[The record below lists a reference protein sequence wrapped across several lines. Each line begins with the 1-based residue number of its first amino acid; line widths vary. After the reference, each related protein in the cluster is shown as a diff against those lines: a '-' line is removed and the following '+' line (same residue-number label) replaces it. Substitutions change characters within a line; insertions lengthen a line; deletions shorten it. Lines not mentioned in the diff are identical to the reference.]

1 MKNWRPLLF
10 IVIMLMPSRL
20 WGQSRETHYSSS
32 IWKEYP
38 KRIMISDQSNVC
50 ITDKQFEL
58 VLVGFEQRQL
68 FYNQLILSDSIIN
81 QKNLQIT
88 YLNAKLQ
95 SYQNEIEVID
105 SIIDIK
111 DDMTRKEKRRQWWSD
126 KKDKLIFGGLS
137 LIAAI
142 EAAFIV
148 YTSVQ

>member
-1 MKNWRPLLF
+1 MKNWRPLLY
-10 IVIMLMPSRL
+10 IVIMLMPFRS
-20 WGQSRETHYSSS
+20 WGQSRKTRYSSS
-32 IWKEYP
+32 IWNEYP
-38 KRIMISDQSNVC
+38 KRIIISDQSNVC
-50 ITDKQFEL
+50 ITDKQSEL

-68 FYNQLILSDSIIN
+68 FYNQLVLSDSIIN

-88 YLNAKLQ
+88 YLDAKLQ

-126 KKDKLIFGGLS
+126 KKDKLIIGGLS
-137 LIAAI
+137 LLATI

-148 YTSVQ
+148 YSSLQ

>member
-1 MKNWRPLLF
+1 
-10 IVIMLMPSRL
+10 
-20 WGQSRETHYSSS
+20 
-32 IWKEYP
+32 
-38 KRIMISDQSNVC
+38 MISDQSNVC
-50 ITDKQFEL
+50 VTDKQFEL

-81 QKNLQIT
+81 QKNVQIT
-88 YLNAKLQ
+88 YLDAKLQ

-111 DDMTRKEKRRQWWSD
+111 DDMTKKEKMRQWWSD
-126 KKDKLIFGGLS
+126 KKDKLIIGGLS

-148 YTSVQ
+148 YSSVQ